1 MILSCYCF
9 SCQKESSLKHIVV
22 QNTAIQEKQDLSDYF
37 SQKTIKVTSEEAYLI
52 PGKVR
57 NFEYFNNTLFLIHT
71 EPENV
76 ITAISEDGSLKWQ
89 LSANADPIS
98 AYTALSAYHFDSD
111 KQEIKVFDHQKQRIY
126 SYDFEGAFL
135 GTEATT
141 GLYATDLFVLP
152 SGEKLFSIPAQ
163 QNEFEQG
170 DEKAALAYFAKNS
183 DHVTPDGI
191 LLNNPFYSINR
202 IPFTDAHDFFQDR
215 NGDLFYHRD
224 FEDTI
229 FQINDLLPTPFL
241 TFSFAKND
249 QRKAILSA
257 PEKYPMETMKF
268 LEDNIPYPYFAI
280 PYVNHFLISY
290 VYNGK
295 EISSMIDMTSGKT
308 LFNTQNYTCDGKSFS
323 GRLDYSN
330 GILLNQMY
338 AGNYQQLNDEEDE
351 SLDTKYLDNSFVYT
365 ILIPKW

>member
-1 MILSCYCF
+1 
-9 SCQKESSLKHIVV
+9 V
-22 QNTAIQEKQDLSDYF
+22 QNTTIQEKQDLSEYF
-37 SQKTIKVTSEEAYLI
+37 SQKTIRVTGEAAYLI

-89 LSANADPIS
+89 LLANDDPIS
-98 AYTALSAYHFDSD
+98 AFTALSAYHFDPG

-126 SYDFEGAFL
+126 SYDFAGAFL
-135 GTEATT
+135 GTEETT
-141 GLYATDLFVLP
+141 GLYATDFFVLP

-170 DEKAALAYFAKNS
+170 DKKAALAYFAKNS
-183 DHVTPDGI
+183 DHVKPDGI
-191 LLNNPFYSINR
+191 LLNNPFYSTNR

-215 NGDLFYHRD
+215 NGNLFYHRD

-229 FQINDLLPTPFL
+229 FQVNNLIPTPLL

-249 QRKAILSA
+249 LRKSILSA
-257 PEKYPMETMKF
+257 PEKYPLETMKF
-268 LEDNIPYPYFAI
+268 LEDNIPYPNFSSPCIDY
-280 PYVNHFLISY
+280 FLISY
-290 VYNGK
+290 TYNEK
-295 EISSMIDMTSGKT
+295 EIFSMIDMTSHKT
-308 LFNTQNYTCDGKSFS
+308 IFNTQNYTCAGKNFS

-338 AGNYQQLNDEEDE
+338 AGNYQQLNPAEDLE
-351 SLDTKYLDNSFVYT
+351 VDTKYLDNSFVYT
-365 ILIPKW
+365 ILLPKW